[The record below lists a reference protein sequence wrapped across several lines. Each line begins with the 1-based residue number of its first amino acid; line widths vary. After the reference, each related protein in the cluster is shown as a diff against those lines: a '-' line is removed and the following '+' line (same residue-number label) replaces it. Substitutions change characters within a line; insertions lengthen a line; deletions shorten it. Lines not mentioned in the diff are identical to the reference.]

1 MAHEII
7 LGNKSY
13 LVSDRLTQDKAAS
26 QFRVLEDH
34 AETTARAW
42 GKACAK
48 AHPEGIEISPRWH
61 PAIQD
66 EILRTGRWKETPYA
80 SEEKTWRQQWKI
92 GWAIAKITPDG
103 FEPLRMGLIQTKK
116 SDKKLNVLSSDDNF
130 RRGKEIGVAFI
141 DLVTDPPE
149 GKFVAFCIERKSF
162 PRNASSAAKV
172 AYCWGVLCLLSVVT
186 GVPVVQA
193 SPQEVKTKMCGKANA
208 SKAEV
213 QAACVAIFGD
223 KIYKLVEG
231 IAKSNLEH
239 PFDGLA
245 TMVAC
250 SDSEVLRL
258 ARMMMADR

>member
-92 GWAIAKITPDG
+92 GWAIAWRVYIGIVCLASVIALLLLLSTIIQPEFSG
-103 FEPLRMGLIQTKK
+103 PPRVAAIRSIALISLIWIMGVSARRAIVR
-116 SDKKLNVLSSDDNF
+116 SDKIRDVVKRLIL
-130 RRGKEIGVAFI
+130 
-141 DLVTDPPE
+141 E
-149 GKFVAFCIERKSF
+149 G
-162 PRNASSAAKV
+162 
-172 AYCWGVLCLLSVVT
+172 
-186 GVPVVQA
+186 
-193 SPQEVKTKMCGKANA
+193 
-208 SKAEV
+208 
-213 QAACVAIFGD
+213 
-223 KIYKLVEG
+223 EG
-231 IAKSNLEH
+231 RQRA
-239 PFDGLA
+239 
-245 TMVAC
+245 
-250 SDSEVLRL
+250 
-258 ARMMMADR
+258 